1 MERRLP
7 ENRGSLKQEETGD
20 LAFCPSSAADLRRFG
35 VSNRQEGRQESE
47 EHRSASLEK
56 RVLLSGVAACDKGLL
71 TCSSVAGTECS
82 DDSESSETWKVSKSG
97 VYGDCFRSMVIDG
110 DAPVLFQY
118 LGNNDRL
125 LELLLKALA
134 CNSEVVLPIVEMD
147 ESSDAATVVSTDS
160 GQLSTFEGFE
170 KSAVLRGKDL
180 SLIKERSKTLLEV
193 VVMESGIVLAWQI

>member
-1 MERRLP
+1 MEEDLLSTRRLP

-20 LAFCPSSAADLRRFG
+20 SSFCPSSVADLRRIG

-47 EHRSASLEK
+47 EHRSASSEK
-56 RVLLSGVAACDKGLL
+56 RDLLSGVARCDKGSL

-82 DDSESSETWKVSKSG
+82 DDAESSEAWK
-97 VYGDCFRSMVIDG
+97 DCFRSMVIDRG
-110 DAPVLFQY
+110 APVLVQY

-125 LELLLKALA
+125 WELLLKALA
-134 CNSEVVLPIVEMD
+134 CNSEVVLPTVEMD
-147 ESSDAATVVSTDS
+147 ESSDEVTAVSTES
-160 GQLSTFEGFE
+160 GQLPTFEGLE

-193 VVMESGIVLAWQI
+193 VMESDIILASQI